1 MNRRA
6 RVLPLLLTPVLLTA
20 CGAEKASED
29 PAAAVTTPAA
39 ATGQASPA
47 TGGTPGE
54 VTSRAEAMG
63 AAPELVYVTTVP
75 GFTLAEQS
83 VSTLGDDGFSAA
95 YTDGSGAVIRLGVE
109 RGSITEETCRS
120 RPVGYTSGGG
130 RTTCERDAGTWY
142 RTGGGEHEYAVPKD
156 GHVLWLSAGT
166 DSVPRA
172 VLREAAVS
180 AHRPD
185 AAEATEILPSPRP
198 DTTPVERGDLPPFG
212 DGAPDNSVD
221 VGG

>member
-6 RVLPLLLTPVLLTA
+6 RVLPLLLTPLLLTA
-20 CGAEKASED
+20 CGTEKASGESGESEA
-29 PAAAVTTPAA
+29 PAAAASE
-39 ATGQASPA
+39 QAPPA

-54 VTSRAEAMG
+54 LKSRAEAMG
-63 AAPELVYVTTVP
+63 TAPELVYVTTVP

-83 VSTLGDDGFSAA
+83 VGVLGDDGFSAA
-95 YTDGSGAVIRLGVE
+95 YTDGSGAVVRLGVE
-109 RGSITEETCRS
+109 RGSITGESCRS
-120 RPVGYTSGGG
+120 GPVGYTSGGAA
-130 RTTCERDAGTWY
+130 TCERDAGTWY

-156 GHVLWLSAGT
+156 GHVLRLSAET

-172 VLREAAVS
+172 VLREAAES

-185 AAEATEILPSPRP
+185 AAEAAETLPSPRP

-221 VGG
+221 IGG